1 MIIRAL
7 KVTCILKEPL
17 KLNGRFFF
25 PFLARQRV
33 PKCWASVF
41 HKIVVFAAL
50 SGYESVQTKY
60 CMNAYITLFTF
71 ILSTFMYTT
80 YNKYLREAY
89 NKYKYCKTEFGF
101 LKNIKTS
108 KDIFQ
113 CFSICFDVDIA

>member
-1 MIIRAL
+1 MHFKRAS
-7 KVTCILKEPL
+7 KWKD
-17 KLNGRFFF
+17 FF
-25 PFLARQRV
+25 PFKARQRV

-41 HKIVVFAAL
+41 HKIVVLAAL